1 MFRAGLFHCV
11 AAAIAAAAHAGQS
24 AHRRL
29 WPLCSMTPPQLPWLE
44 PDDPLPLPAAACG
57 PHDPP
62 PGPFPPPPPPPHPSP
77 RPPPRPP
84 GLGPPDP
91 PPLRAAGWGP
101 NAPAPGLLAA
111 GGALSIAYLC
121 AAYGQG
127 CFPWYGPGQPILWW
141 TPDPRM

>member
-1 MFRAGLFHCV
+1 MFRAGLFHCA

-44 PDDPLPLPAAACG
+44 PDHPLPLPALS
-57 PHDPP
+57 PVPP
-62 PGPFPPPPPPPHPSP
+62 RQRPWLEPADP
-77 RPPPRPP
+77 RPLP
-84 GLGPPDP
+84 
-91 PPLRAAGWGP
+91 AAAWGP
-101 NAPAPGLLAA
+101 NDPAPGLLAA

-127 CFPWYGPGQPILWW
+127 CFPWYGPG
-141 TPDPRM
+141 